1 MRALNRYF
9 SNPGLALALLAPAVL
24 IYVVAFLA
32 PVIKLAFMSFVETD
46 PSGSMLDSHSTEN
59 YVNFITDG
67 YYISAIANSLGMAAI
82 VTVLTL
88 ICAYPIAMVIQDTGP
103 RWRNLLIVITISPL
117 LVSSVVRTYG
127 WILLLGDT
135 GVINYT
141 LQAIGLTQGPLRLLN
156 NYLGVV
162 IGLVEILMPYMA
174 LSLLAG
180 FGRLNAD
187 LNAAAASLGAN
198 AFRRFFHVTLPLT
211 VPGIALGS
219 LLCFVLAISSFVTP
233 RLLGG
238 GRVVLLATEIYDQ
251 AIVELQWPMAATLS
265 ITLLILLGVA
275 LALYSRMIRRF
286 A

>member
-1 MRALNRYF
+1 MKSLNRYF
-9 SNPGLALALLAPAVL
+9 SKPGLALVLLAPAVL
-24 IYVVAFLA
+24 IYAVAFLA
-32 PVIKLAFMSFVETD
+32 PVVKLGFMSFVDTD
-46 PSGSMLDSHSTEN
+46 ASGSMLDSHSIDN
-59 YVNFITDG
+59 YVNFITDS
-67 YYISAIANSLGMAAI
+67 YYISAIANSLVMAAV

-88 ICAYPIAMVIQDTGP
+88 ICAYPIAMVIQSAGP

-135 GVINYT
+135 GVLNYA
-141 LQAIGLTQGPLRLLN
+141 LQAIGLTQAPLRLLN

-198 AFRRFFHVTLPLT
+198 AFRRFYHVTLPLT

-265 ITLLILLGVA
+265 ITLLILLAVA
-275 LALYSRMIRRF
+275 LAFYSRLMRRF

>member
-1 MRALNRYF
+1 MKFLDRYF
-9 SNPGLALALLAPAVL
+9 SKPGMALALLAPAVL
-24 IYVVAFLA
+24 IYAMAFLA
-32 PVIKLAFMSFVETD
+32 PVVKLAFMSFVETD
-46 PSGSMLDSHSTEN
+46 TSGSMLDSHSTEN
-59 YVNFITDG
+59 YVNFITDS
-67 YYISAIANSLGMAAI
+67 YYISAIVNSLGMAAV
-82 VTVLTL
+82 VTLLTL
-88 ICAYPIAMVIQDTGP
+88 ICAYPIAMVIQSAGP
-103 RWRNLLIVITISPL
+103 KWRNLLIVITISPL

-135 GVINYT
+135 GVLNYT
-141 LQAIGLTQGPLRLLN
+141 LQAIGLTQGPVRLLN

-275 LALYSRMIRRF
+275 LALYSRLMRRF